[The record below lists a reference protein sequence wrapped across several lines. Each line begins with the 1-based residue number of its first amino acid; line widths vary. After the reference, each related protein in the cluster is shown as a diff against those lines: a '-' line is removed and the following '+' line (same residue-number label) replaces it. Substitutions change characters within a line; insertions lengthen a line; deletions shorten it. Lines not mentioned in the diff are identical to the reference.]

1 MNVWAATSRPA
12 QTQARKPAFDEA
24 LLQAMVNRI
33 NEDASPSSDPQD
45 APRLDTTA

>member
-12 QTQARKPAFDEA
+12 QTQARKPSFDEA
-24 LLQAMVNRI
+24 LLQSMVKRI
-33 NEDASPSSDPQD
+33 NDDAPTAGESEE